1 MQTRLKWTFDDL
13 VTADGHRLT
22 AAFGAALR
30 AIPEPAE
37 RALFE
42 ETFRT
47 PADRVAEDALI
58 AHFASAL
65 TTAATALALGQQ
77 SEIALSGDFRNRW
90 IETLRSAGNA
100 IAFACGVELLPPLTI
115 ELSSPT
121 LKRQRLEQMQRA
133 VSQRQTA
140 DRVEDFQRTTELLK
154 QWDALR
160 STSPSIKPGQLLQ
173 QLNPA
178 NRGSMLEMLLMTSA
192 GQRSQLWSVAGPNL
206 AQIDFKN
213 EAGQPKLIELPTTA
227 GPLRSVQVINDK
239 VLVGAR
245 NGVFIVDPANSN
257 QTELYLDP
265 ELISDYGF
273 SDVTFCFNGIWATH
287 RDGGIGAKF
296 IVAGQDRLLCAVAD
310 RLVGLT
316 PTGPATTLLK
326 LPSPI
331 AAILRT
337 DDRIIL
343 AIEDGTVAVYDEQ
356 NLEKISDTRPVGRIA
371 GATLQPWL
379 SSARLLLTTPDGP
392 IYSIGLD
399 DQLVTQYTGPQ
410 LGNRA
415 VAASAAIVAAMSPD
429 RQRIIFWNAWDG
441 RRPAGEIHLANI
453 ARHRIA
459 DIAFG

>member
-1 MQTRLKWTFDDL
+1 
-13 VTADGHRLT
+13 
-22 AAFGAALR
+22 
-30 AIPEPAE
+30 
-37 RALFE
+37 
-42 ETFRT
+42 
-47 PADRVAEDALI
+47 
-58 AHFASAL
+58 
-65 TTAATALALGQQ
+65 LG
-77 SEIALSGDFRNRW
+77 G
-90 IETLRSAGNA
+90 
-100 IAFACGVELLPPLTI
+100 
-115 ELSSPT
+115 
-121 LKRQRLEQMQRA
+121 
-133 VSQRQTA
+133 
-140 DRVEDFQRTTELLK
+140 
-154 QWDALR
+154 
-160 STSPSIKPGQLLQ
+160 
-173 QLNPA
+173 
-178 NRGSMLEMLLMTSA
+178 
-192 GQRSQLWSVAGPNL
+192 
-206 AQIDFKN
+206 
-213 EAGQPKLIELPTTA
+213 
-227 GPLRSVQVINDK
+227 
-239 VLVGAR
+239 
-245 NGVFIVDPANSN
+245 
-257 QTELYLDP
+257 
-265 ELISDYGF
+265 
-273 SDVTFCFNGIWATH
+273 
-287 RDGGIGAKF
+287 GAKF